1 MTNDHPVRA
10 YRKKHDLSS
19 REAGR
24 LFGCAGSTIDRLE
37 QEGRAPSP
45 ELMQRMIDVSDGELL
60 PNDFYKL
67 PKPSNQTAA

>member
-1 MTNDHPVRA
+1 MPKDHPIRS
-10 YRKKHDLSS
+10 YRKKHELSS

-37 QEGRAPSP
+37 QENRAPSP
-45 ELMQRMIDVSDGELL
+45 DLMQRMIDVSGGELL

-67 PKPSNQTAA
+67 PQFTNPTAA